1 MTVVMSGDRFYS
13 KLYYRS
19 IDVLLKK
26 KKSSEYFSITFK
38 DQLLKGATSQVVY
51 LEKFSLNLSSSSIIS
66 DCNMVD

>member
-1 MTVVMSGDRFYS
+1 MYFF
-13 KLYYRS
+13 
-19 IDVLLKK
+19 K

-51 LEKFSLNLSSSSIIS
+51 LEKLSLNLSSSSIIS